1 MNDNDNDNDNGDND
15 LMTPLESANSPK
27 ENFDLSSEC
36 GTEKCKSKTIFFFF
50 FTVADFVLF

>member
-1 MNDNDNDNDNGDND
+1 MNDNDNDNGDND

-50 FTVADFVLF
+50 TVADFVLF